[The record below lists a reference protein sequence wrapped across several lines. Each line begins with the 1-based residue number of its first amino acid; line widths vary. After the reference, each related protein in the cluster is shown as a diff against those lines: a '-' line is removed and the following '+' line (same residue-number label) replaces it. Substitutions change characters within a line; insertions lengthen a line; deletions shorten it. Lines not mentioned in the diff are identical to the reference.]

1 MKKIVG
7 EYAYPIII
15 IVGFCILILISWFY
29 SQLKIDDASV
39 FWSSVL
45 PSAFVDVISLVIS
58 TILITKIIDRKKIFN
73 EKSKLYRIIKRP
85 HKRLIDLILLEYL
98 YLIMNK
104 HNTHFT
110 KDLPENNFMFQDIA
124 PYFRENVHKDF
135 QKDIIFIKKN
145 YFEQTEDDVIGEYV
159 KDEEVMRLEMMNEY
173 QKKTKNAINKFMNEY
188 SSILTSDYLVILVE
202 IKEELD
208 SNPLGVY
215 SFFRDNE
222 FSPIKIN
229 VEQYIISN
237 QKYLDSVLRL
247 IRYFGDI
254 NVQAAWENEKEN
266 QKNNEWGI
274 IGIGISIF
282 FIAYILIK
290 LGEFLISL

>member
-1 MKKIVG
+1 MKKIMG

-15 IVGFCILILISWFY
+15 IIGFCILVLISWLY
-29 SQLKIDDASV
+29 SQLKIEDTSV
-39 FWSSVL
+39 FWASVL
-45 PSAFVDVISLVIS
+45 PSAFVDVISLVVS

-85 HKRLIDLILLEYL
+85 HKRLIDLILLEYM

-110 KDLPENNFMFQDIA
+110 NVLPENNFMFQNIT
-124 PYFRENVHKDF
+124 PYFRENVHRDF
-135 QKDIIFIKKN
+135 QKDIIIITRN
-145 YFEQTEDDVIGEYV
+145 HSEQTEDGAIIEYV
-159 KDEEVMRLEMMNEY
+159 KEEEVMRITLMIEY
-173 QKKTKNAINKFMNEY
+173 QQKMKNAINEFMNEY
-188 SSILTSDYLVILVE
+188 SSILTTDYLVILVE
-202 IKEELD
+202 IKEELN

-215 SFFRDNE
+215 SFFKDNQ
-222 FSPIKIN
+222 FLPIKIN
-229 VEQYIISN
+229 VEQYIINN
-237 QKYLDSVLRL
+237 QKYLDSVLKL

-254 NVQAAWENEKEN
+254 DVQAEWEKEKE
-266 QKNNEWGI
+266 KNNEWGI
-274 IGIGISIF
+274 IGIGISVF